1 MSSSLLP
8 NQTKDSYDRSLHL
21 SFSSLF
27 NSRILFENIL
37 CVHKAT
43 DCPTI
48 LTLRSF
54 GNQAIMI
61 SFKVS
66 ELDLI
71 ALKRNSVKILNN
83 TIMIVL
89 IAKGTQGDF
98 GATFAVMFVLIYELR
113 ELSLS
118 AVVIALNEMQCQSK
132 LIYIIVFQKL
142 FHKQHFLTI
151 TTYMKITL
159 N

>member
-1 MSSSLLP
+1 
-8 NQTKDSYDRSLHL
+8 
-21 SFSSLF
+21 
-27 NSRILFENIL
+27 
-37 CVHKAT
+37 
-43 DCPTI
+43 
-48 LTLRSF
+48 
-54 GNQAIMI
+54 MI